1 MGTKVL
7 GWVLSYVEEESIH
20 RSLSDSADRENTAWI
35 TWGNTEKTNTNT
47 VAVIGTGWQEVFIAE
62 CSWSKNFE
70 ILLNIWA
77 LTWLSV
83 YIFVPPPFFFVVI
96 VCVRGGER
104 TFEDIFFVVLIVTQ
118 MGKGC
123 TISSCVFDFIFHSS
137 EPLHSWRTAWG
148 FQIFGLCF
156 SCDFPHPWMG
166 KPVDAPWSI
175 PGWSRPPWN
184 LDSLSRSQGSSFQ
197 GAGTSSCG
205 MILPNPRPSYWWV
218 GGSGVAA

>member
-1 MGTKVL
+1 MRKYRKDQYKHSCSDWYWLAGSFHCRVFLIQKLRDSFEYL
-7 GWVLSYVEEESIH
+7 GSYMIV
-20 RSLSDSADRENTAWI
+20 SLY
-35 TWGNTEKTNTNT
+35 
-47 VAVIGTGWQEVFIAE
+47 F
-62 CSWSKNFE
+62 CS
-70 ILLNIWA
+70 
-77 LTWLSV
+77 
-83 YIFVPPPFFFVVI
+83 PPFFFVVI